1 MLQSVEVPLVYD
13 SCMYTHSASY
23 KARTY
28 IKSGLKKNFLY
39 ILLIAKLNAH
49 IRDRCTF
56 PYKKKKKEKK
66 EPE

>member
-1 MLQSVEVPLVYD
+1 MTAVCIHTVQ
-13 SCMYTHSASY
+13 A
-23 KARTY
+23 
-28 IKSGLKKNFLY
+28 IKRALILKVDLKKNFLY

-56 PYKKKKKEKK
+56 PYKKKKEKK

>member
-28 IKSGLKKNFLY
+28 IKSGLKKISY

-56 PYKKKKKEKK
+56 PYKKKKEKK

>member
-1 MLQSVEVPLVYD
+1 MTDVCIHTVQ
-13 SCMYTHSASY
+13 A
-23 KARTY
+23 
-28 IKSGLKKNFLY
+28 IKRALILKVDFKKKFLY

>member
-1 MLQSVEVPLVYD
+1 MTAVCIHTVQ
-13 SCMYTHSASY
+13 A
-23 KARTY
+23 
-28 IKSGLKKNFLY
+28 IKRALILKVDLKKKFLY

-56 PYKKKKKEKK
+56 PHTKKKEKK